1 MYCKDP
7 LKDLNPK
14 QFEAVASEGT
24 HLLVKAGPGTG
35 KTRVLTARILY
46 LINRGVEPHQILAV
60 TFTNKAALEIR
71 NRLETAG
78 LEKLPQLG
86 TFHSWAFRIISCKE
100 GRTPFV
106 IDEQEQRFLFKEAVK
121 ESQIKTEPKGLCE
134 RLLLL
139 KQQTER
145 DFDGENKDLK
155 HLWICYH
162 NLLKKHQLMDYED
175 LIINATRHLKEDPN
189 LLPKHV
195 LVDEFQDV
203 SPIQFQLVRVLAAK
217 AFITAIGDPYQA
229 IYGFRGA
236 DPQFIHRFATEFD
249 PVKSVTLSD
258 AYRCPQKVLDA
269 AASLFDG
276 MTPLR
281 SKEKKEGEILY
292 KGFETSEKEAS
303 WIAVQIDK
311 MIGGIS
317 FESMNRHSSGDFDEM
332 GLSDICIL
340 YRTKAQAVTL
350 TKALIRH
357 GIPFHTPVNHSKA
370 EANAISMLHHLVG
383 FFYGNVK
390 RYHLARLGIQEE
402 NAVKLASLL
411 DFVQQGKCLDMEFL
425 KAFVEVLDL
434 NLPEEELERLRGVV
448 SMLKEGVPPTLAFK
462 EEQDSLDFDVE
473 AVSLMTLHGS
483 KGLEFPV
490 VFLTGV
496 EEDILP
502 WKGSNVE
509 EERRLFYVGLTR
521 SAQKVFITA
530 CRKRR
535 FYGRWMTTGPSA
547 FIKAIEPYVSR
558 DTTKPPKRRRPLK
571 KKQKSLF

>member
-1 MYCKDP
+1 LYHKDP
-7 LKDLNPK
+7 LKDLNPG
-14 QFEAVASEGT
+14 QVEAVTSKGT
-24 HLLVKAGPGTG
+24 HLMVKAGPGTG

-46 LINRGVEPHQILAV
+46 LINRGVDPHQILAV
-60 TFTNKAALEIR
+60 TFTSKAAQEIR
-71 NRLETAG
+71 KRLEAAG
-78 LEKLPQLG
+78 VKVLPQVG
-86 TFHSWAFRIISCKE
+86 TFHSWAFRIISLKK
-100 GRTPFV
+100 GISPFV
-106 IDEQEQRFLFKEAVK
+106 IDEHEQRFLFREAVR
-121 ESQIKTEPKGLCE
+121 ESQVETEPRGLFE

-145 DFDGENKDLK
+145 GFDGDNKDLEL
-155 HLWICYH
+155 LWICYH
-162 NLLKKHQLMDYED
+162 NLLKKYRLMDYED
-175 LIINATRHLKEDPN
+175 LIINATGYLEKDPN
-189 LLPKHV
+189 PLPKHV

-217 AFITAIGDPYQA
+217 ALITAIGDPYQA

-236 DPQFIHRFATEFD
+236 DPRFIHRFAMEFD

-292 KGFETSEKEAS
+292 KSFETSEKEAS

-332 GLSDICIL
+332 ALSDICIL
-340 YRTKAQAVTL
+340 YRTKAQAAAL
-350 TKALIRH
+350 TKALVRH
-357 GIPFHTPVNHSKA
+357 GIPFHTPVNHRKV
-370 EANAISMLHHLVG
+370 ETNAISMLHHLVG
-383 FFYGNVK
+383 FMVGNVK
-390 RYHLARLGIQEE
+390 KYHLARLGIQEE
-402 NAVKLASLL
+402 SATVLASFL
-411 DFVQQGKCLDMEFL
+411 DLVQQGKISVGEFL
-425 KAFVEVLDL
+425 KTFSEILGLDL
-434 NLPEEELERLRGVV
+434 SDEELERLKGPVN
-448 SMLKEGVPPTLAFK
+448 MLKEGVPPALAFK

-473 AVSLMTLHGS
+473 AVSLMTFHGS

-490 VFLTGV
+490 VFLTGI
-496 EEDILP
+496 EKDILP
-502 WKGSNVE
+502 WKGGDAE

-521 SAQKVFITA
+521 SAQKVFVTA

-535 FYGRWMTTGPSA
+535 LYGKWMMTGPSS
-547 FIKAIEPYVSR
+547 FVRSIEPHVSK
-558 DTTKPPKRRRPLK
+558 DVAKPPKRKTPLK